1 MIRQLRRKL
10 DETKVANPASAKI
23 LCWLIPASC
32 PFERS
37 IQVSGYTI
45 HIPALCHLNPFYEQL
60 VSLRFRALEYL
71 AQH

>member
-32 PFERS
+32 PFERT
-37 IQVSGYTI
+37 ITIFAHTI
-45 HIPALCHLNPFYEQL
+45 HIPAMCKLNPLYEQL